1 MSSKRSWVSSRH
13 AVLVTLLLIWSL
25 APMIWQLISSFTSS
39 EALVN
44 GAIPFQNRWTL
55 IHYRELLSSDPPF
68 WRYLLN
74 STVVAGASTVLTLV
88 LAVPAAYVLAQLPQR
103 WRRGIR
109 SGVMAVALFP
119 YVLLFLALL
128 ELARNFHLG
137 NSLFALAL
145 PYSAL
150 AMPLALLLLTAAFEG
165 LPKDLDDAARLEGL
179 TLGQRLR
186 WVMLPLI
193 APASASTAILVFLF
207 AWNEYPIAL
216 TWLSRSDLLTLPVA
230 MARIAGSSIYSI
242 PYGAYAAAT
251 VLGAIPLLLLV
262 LLFQRQIVSGLTNG
276 AIKG

>member
-88 LAVPAAYVLAQLPQR
+88 LAVPAAYVLAQLPRR
-103 WRRGIR
+103 WRRGSR
-109 SGVMAVALFP
+109 SGVMAAALFP

-179 TLGQRLR
+179 TLRQRLR

>member
-1 MSSKRSWVSSRH
+1 MSWRRSIK
-13 AVLVTLLLIWSL
+13 TL
-25 APMIWQLISSFTSS
+25 
-39 EALVN
+39 
-44 GAIPFQNRWTL
+44 
-55 IHYRELLSSDPPF
+55 
-68 WRYLLN
+68 
-74 STVVAGASTVLTLV
+74 VVAA
-88 LAVPAAYVLAQLPQR
+88 
-103 WRRGIR
+103 
-109 SGVMAVALFP
+109 ALFP

-128 ELARNFHLG
+128 ELARSFHLG
-137 NSLFALAL
+137 NNLIALAL

-179 TLGQRLR
+179 SLRQRMR

-216 TWLSRSDLLTLPVA
+216 TWLSQEELLTLPVA
-230 MARIAGSSIYSI
+230 MARIAGSSIYAV

-251 VLGAIPLLLLV
+251 VLGAIPLLILV

>member
-1 MSSKRSWVSSRH
+1 MSDLRASTQRAPWIS
-13 AVLVTLLLIWSL
+13 LLLIWSL
-25 APMIWQLISSFTSS
+25 APMIWQLVSSLTSS
-39 EALVN
+39 DALVDLS
-44 GAIPFQNRWTL
+44 IPFQQRWTL
-55 IHYRELLSSDPPF
+55 DHYRELLSTNPPF
-68 WRYLLN
+68 WQYLIN
-74 STVVAGASTVLTLV
+74 STVVASISTLLTLI
-88 LAVPAAYVLAQLPQR
+88 LAIPAAYGLAQLPMS
-103 WRRGIR
+103 WRRSIKTL
-109 SGVMAVALFP
+109 VVAAALFP

-128 ELARNFHLG
+128 ELARSFHLG
-137 NSLFALAL
+137 NNLIALAL

-179 TLGQRLR
+179 SLQQRMR

-216 TWLSRSDLLTLPVA
+216 TWLSQEELLTLPVA
-230 MARIAGSSIYSI
+230 MARIAGSSIYAV

-251 VLGAIPLLLLV
+251 VLGAIPLLILV

>member
-1 MSSKRSWVSSRH
+1 
-13 AVLVTLLLIWSL
+13 
-25 APMIWQLISSFTSS
+25 MIWQLVSSLTSS
-39 EALVN
+39 DALVDLS
-44 GAIPFQNRWTL
+44 IPFQQRWTL
-55 IHYRELLSSDPPF
+55 DHYRELLSTNPPF
-68 WRYLLN
+68 WQYLIN
-74 STVVAGASTVLTLV
+74 STVVASISTLLTLI
-88 LAVPAAYVLAQLPQR
+88 LAIPAAYGLAQLPMS
-103 WRRGIR
+103 WRRSIKTL
-109 SGVMAVALFP
+109 VVAAALFP

-128 ELARNFHLG
+128 ELARSFHLG
-137 NSLFALAL
+137 NNLIALAL

-179 TLGQRLR
+179 SLRQRMR

-216 TWLSRSDLLTLPVA
+216 TWLSQEELLTLPVA
-230 MARIAGSSIYSI
+230 MARIAGSSIYAV

-251 VLGAIPLLLLV
+251 VLGAIPLLILV

>member
-1 MSSKRSWVSSRH
+1 MT
-13 AVLVTLLLIWSL
+13 A
-25 APMIWQLISSFTSS
+25 
-39 EALVN
+39 
-44 GAIPFQNRWTL
+44 
-55 IHYRELLSSDPPF
+55 
-68 WRYLLN
+68 
-74 STVVAGASTVLTLV
+74 
-88 LAVPAAYVLAQLPQR
+88 
-103 WRRGIR
+103 
-109 SGVMAVALFP
+109 ALFP

-137 NSLFALAL
+137 NSLFALSL

-179 TLGQRLR
+179 TLRQRLR